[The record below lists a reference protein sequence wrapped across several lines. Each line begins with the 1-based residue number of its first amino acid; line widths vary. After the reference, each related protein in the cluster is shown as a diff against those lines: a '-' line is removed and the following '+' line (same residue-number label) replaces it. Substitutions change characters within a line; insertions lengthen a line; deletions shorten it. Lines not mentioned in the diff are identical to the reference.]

1 MLNAWGSTDGAGPPN
16 GRVPGLRLLIIAGL
30 ALAASLAIAACGG
43 GDDGGIESG
52 SGGDV
57 ETVQVSGKPS
67 GDLTISNWP
76 LYIDKQTV
84 PDFEKATG
92 VSVKYIEDVN
102 DNVEFFG
109 KVQPLLAK
117 GESGGRSIMVV
128 TDWMAKKMYDL
139 GYVQNLDKS
148 AIPNVEKNIVPS
160 LRGRPF
166 DPNNDFAVPWQS
178 GMTGLVVR
186 TDLAPDIKSICDLFD
201 PQYKGKVDML
211 TEMRDTVPL
220 VMKCEGVDLSKATE
234 QDWLDA
240 VDKIGQAA
248 DDGQIRR
255 FTGNDYAR
263 DLTSGDAVA
272 VIGWSGDAIQLQAD
286 NPDIK
291 FVMPKEGCM
300 LWSDNMV
307 IPVGAPNPT
316 AAEAWMNYVY
326 DPKNQAQITDWNYY
340 VSPVS
345 GVKEILQKI
354 DPPAAKS
361 ELIFPSEQFT
371 AKCDAAPPLTGEEET
386 KVTQAFNAV
395 VSG

>member
-1 MLNAWGSTDGAGPPN
+1 MNAWGRTDGASPQKR
-16 GRVPGLRLLIIAGL
+16 RVRGLRLLLAAAL

-43 GDDGGIESG
+43 GGVEGGGGESG
-52 SGGDV
+52 SV
-57 ETVQVSGKPS
+57 ETVTVSGKPS

-92 VSVKYIEDVN
+92 VQVKYIEDVN
-102 DNVEFFG
+102 DNQEFFA
-109 KVQPLLAK
+109 KVQPLLDK
-117 GESGGRSIMVV
+117 GESGGRSIFVV

-139 GYVQNLDKS
+139 GYLQNLDKA
-148 AIPNVEKNIVPS
+148 AIPNVEKNLVAS
-160 LRGRPF
+160 LRNRPF

-178 GMTGLVVR
+178 GMTGLIVR
-186 TDLAPDIKSICDLFD
+186 EDLAPDVKSICDLFD
-201 PQYKGKVDML
+201 PKYKGKVEML

-220 VMKCEGVDLSKATE
+220 VMKCMGIDVANATE
-234 QDWLDA
+234 EDWLNA
-240 VDKIGQAA
+240 IDKIEQAA
-248 DDGQIRR
+248 DSGQIRR

-263 DLTSGDAVA
+263 DLTSGDAAA

-291 FVMPKEGCM
+291 FVMPTEGCM

-326 DPKNQAQITDWNYY
+326 DPKNQAQITDYNYY
-340 VSPVS
+340 VSPVE
-345 GVKEILQKI
+345 GVKQILEKQGS
-354 DPPAAKS
+354 PAAKS
-361 ELIFPSEQFT
+361 ELVFPSKQFT
-371 AKCDAAPPLTGEEET
+371 AKCDTAPTLTGDEEQT
-386 KVTQAFNAV
+386 VTQAFNAV